1 MTEIHAFWY
10 NTPETQTDSQDK
22 SIMSLP
28 KTLTVIVA
36 LIALALAAALGTLVL
51 RPSGPLLS
59 KATFDR
65 TRITPNADGVDD
77 LAVIEYRLSRPA
89 TVSIYLDG
97 SNGDRYYF
105 RRDERR
111 ISGSYRVLFSGI
123 VAGYTLPGE
132 QILGTVE
139 RRLIPDDRYTWV
151 IEAVAGKT
159 VERKS
164 GILEVAEA
172 DSALPEISAFEIHPS
187 EFTPNQDGIRDRV
200 SINVYLEK
208 PAQLS
213 VYLEGPDGQRY
224 YLPEREEGRLPGDM
238 GNHEFDYDG
247 GVDQGLEP
255 PPDGEYAVYAVA
267 QDAEGQRIVRQGRL
281 SIRDGGLPQV
291 EIVPQATGAVVYFGS
306 MPYDERYYTDL
317 EVTGEKIPRPEGVV
331 SDLTTLTMPLGD
343 LLVFKLT
350 VSNYGSTPVRTA
362 GPFPGTVYQFNQR
375 AASLEAYEE
384 SGAWRIGLN
393 CDTAYSDFP
402 WRWALAP
409 LEELQA
415 VYDEE
420 SGETYYYLLPGQRAE
435 VWGAIRMTEI
445 RKARNPQDC
454 WAGLIHEDVG
464 IPAFQS
470 RVGEREIELVS
481 VNSGAD

>member
-1 MTEIHAFWY
+1 MTPF
-10 NTPETQTDSQDK
+10 
-22 SIMSLP
+22 P
-28 KTLTVIVA
+28 KLFTLVVA
-36 LIALALAAALGTLVL
+36 VIALAIAVTIGALVL
-51 RPSGPLLS
+51 RPPGPLLT

-65 TRITPNADGVDD
+65 TLITPNADGIDD

-89 TVSIYLDG
+89 AVSIYLEG
-97 SNGDRYYF
+97 SDGDRYYF
-105 RRDERR
+105 RRDEPRV
-111 ISGSYRVLFSGI
+111 SGQYRVLFSGI
-123 VAGYTLPGE
+123 VAGYVLPGE
-132 QILGTVE
+132 QIAGTIE
-139 RRLIPDDRYTWV
+139 RRLIPNDRYTWV
-151 IEAVAGKT
+151 IEAADGKT

-172 DSALPEISAFEIHPS
+172 DSALPEITAFEIHPA

-213 VYLEGPDGQRY
+213 VYLEDVSGQRY
-224 YLPEREEGRLPGDM
+224 YLPEREEGRLPGDK

-255 PPDGEYAVYAVA
+255 PPDGDYTVYAVA
-267 QDAEGQRIVRQGRL
+267 QDAEGQRIVRQGHL

-291 EIVPQATGAVVYFGS
+291 EIVPQATGAVVYFGT
-306 MPYDERYYTDL
+306 MPYEERYYTDR
-317 EVTGEKIPRPEGVV
+317 ETAGEPIPKPEGVV

-384 SGAWRIGLN
+384 SGAWRIGIN

-415 VYDEE
+415 VHDEE
-420 SGETYYYLLPGQRAE
+420 TGETYYYLLPGQRAE

-454 WAGLIHEDVG
+454 WAGLIHKDVG

-470 RVGEREIELVS
+470 RVGAREIELVITPS
-481 VNSGAD
+481 SPD